1 MSHVFNFHS
10 ADIFNF
16 RLYHCHMFSIF
27 IPPTSLTFVY
37 IIDTS
42 FQFSFRW
49 HRYLLSISFSHV
61 FNFHSTNIFNFRLYH
76 CRMFSIFIPPT
87 FLTFV
92 YIIVACMF
100 SIFIPPTSLT
110 FVYIIDTRFQFS
122 FRRHLYLLSI
132 SFSHVFNFH
141 STNIFN
147 FRLYHSGM
155 FSIFIPPTSLTFVYI
170 IVARF
175 QFSYRWYI

>member
-1 MSHVFNFHS
+1 
-10 ADIFNF
+10 
-16 RLYHCHMFSIF
+16 
-27 IPPTSLTFVY
+27 
-37 IIDTS
+37 
-42 FQFSFRW
+42 
-49 HRYLLSISFSHV
+49 LSYV

-76 CRMFSIFIPPT
+76 CRMHVFNFHSAHIFN
-87 FLTFV
+87 FRL
-92 YIIVACMF
+92 YHCHMF

-175 QFSYRWYI
+175 QFSYR